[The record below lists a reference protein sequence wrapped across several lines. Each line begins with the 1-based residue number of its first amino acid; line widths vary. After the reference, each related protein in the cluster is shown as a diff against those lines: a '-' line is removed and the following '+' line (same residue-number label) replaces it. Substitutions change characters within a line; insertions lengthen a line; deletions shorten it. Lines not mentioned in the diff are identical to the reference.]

1 MSSDG
6 VVPSPGPRPSIRQI
20 CRLIGCDPSTYSKY
34 ARIGLLKQDSRD
46 GCDER
51 TAVELAVLWRLVREL
66 KPEQGHVAWRKIHRD
81 VLRVWDS
88 ESFDV
93 VWEPNSR
100 RATLVS
106 DPVIGF
112 EVARKA
118 GLVHVVSCASEVAA
132 IRAAWKDA
140 ARAAVTRVG
149 VVATVA
155 GRSG

>member
-1 MSSDG
+1 MSSG
-6 VVPSPGPRPSIRQI
+6 AVVPLPAPRPSIRHV
-20 CRLIGCDPSTYSKY
+20 CRIIGCDPSTYSKY
-34 ARIGLLKQDSRD
+34 ARIGLLKHDNRD

-66 KPEQGHVAWRKIHRD
+66 KPEQGHIAWRRIRRD
-81 VLRVWDS
+81 VLRAWDF

-112 EVARKA
+112 ELARKA

-132 IRAAWKDA
+132 VRASWKDA
-140 ARAAVTRVG
+140 ARDAISR
-149 VVATVA
+149 A
-155 GRSG
+155 GLIDSAHRGSG